1 MTAMQADVRRT
12 KSTFPLG
19 SIILGI
25 FILIGMYA
33 AVIRYGQGLGVSTNL
48 SDARPWGLWIFFDV
62 MCGVALAAGGFT
74 LAGIVYIFNIKR
86 FYPLVR
92 PTILTAY
99 LGYWLAAG
107 SILFDIG
114 QPLRFWHPFISS
126 NYHSVMLEIAWCV
139 LLYLTIL
146 TLENAPMVFEKFNM
160 AGPLNFLKMITIPV
174 VIAGI
179 VLSTMHQ
186 SSLGALFL
194 LAPHRLDALWYTP
207 IIQVHFFVSAI
218 TVGLAMIIFESTLS
232 AKAFGRP
239 VEMHLLSEIG
249 GYIPFV
255 GGFYLL
261 TKLGDL
267 AVAGEIG
274 LMFSGPHSVAFLIEI
289 ALLVIPL
296 VLLSIPGIRN
306 NQASL
311 FWSAFLV
318 ILAIVLNR
326 FNVSFIGLAGAYYMP
341 SWHEWAVTIGLT
353 SLGVLIYMLTVKNFP
368 VLDQEPH

>member
-1 MTAMQADVRRT
+1 MTAMQANMRKT

-19 SIILGI
+19 SIILGVLV
-25 FILIGMYA
+25 LIGAYA
-33 AVIRYGQGLGVSTNL
+33 TVIRYSQGLGAATNL
-48 SDARPWGLWIFFDV
+48 SDARPWGLWISFDV

-107 SILFDIG
+107 SILYDIG
-114 QPLRFWHPFISS
+114 QPLRFWHPFIST

-146 TLENAPMVFEKFNM
+146 TLENLPMFFEKFNM
-160 AGPLNFLKMITIPV
+160 EGPLKLMKMITIPV
-174 VIAGI
+174 VITGI

-186 SSLGALFL
+186 SSLGALL
-194 LAPHRLDALWYTP
+194 LLTPYRLDALWYTP

-218 TVGLAMIIFESTLS
+218 TVGLAMVIFESMLS

-249 GYIPFV
+249 SYIPFV

-261 TKLGDL
+261 TKLADL
-267 AVAGEIG
+267 AIAGEIG
-274 LMFSGPHSVAFLIEI
+274 LMFSGPNSALFLAEI
-289 ALLVIPL
+289 ALLVVPM
-296 VLLSIPGIRN
+296 VLLALPGIRN

-311 FWSAFLV
+311 FWSSVLV

-326 FNVSFIGLAGAYYMP
+326 FNVSFLGLVGAYYMP
-341 SWHEWAVTIGLT
+341 SWQEWAVTIGLT
-353 SLGVLIYMLTVKNFP
+353 SLAVLIYMFTVNNFP